1 MACLKKN
8 YSVTKKHLA
17 CIFVIFCV
25 CCQIRAAIRKM
36 SLGNSTGPC
45 SKPVKLLGHLK
56 TIELI
61 RSQHYSTKSMT
72 QVRFHQTFPNPYLWH
87 CQKKPGAAECELH
100 IMNSFMSHI
109 TTILLRMIMMW
120 VRNKT
125 KPEIAEEQWREK
137 RYNKSNLYSWTMI
150 EPALEAHK
158 EVYLCFI
165 DYTEAFDK
173 IRHGE
178 IITKTHLK
186 IDGKDLR
193 AI

>member
-1 MACLKKN
+1 M
-8 YSVTKKHLA
+8 
-17 CIFVIFCV
+17 
-25 CCQIRAAIRKM
+25 R
-36 SLGNSTGPC
+36 LGKSTGPS

-56 TIELI
+56 TTELI

-72 QVRFHQTFPNPYLWH
+72 QVRFHQIFPNPYLWH

-120 VRNKT
+120 VGNKT
-125 KPEIAEEQWREK
+125 KPEIAEEQWGGK
-137 RYNKSNLYSWTMI
+137 RYKSNPYSWTMI
-150 EPALEAHK
+150 EPALEEQK

-178 IITKTHLK
+178 IITQTHLK